1 MVENVIQVKMG
12 IKKSIDVA
20 AKIQENIMCEKNYIC
35 NPSTCTYENGK
46 YLESIVDDSVI
57 MCDKIINAV
66 QSGSR
71 IYVNKLTIK
80 KQPIK

>member
-1 MVENVIQVKMG
+1 MVENFIQVKMG

-20 AKIQENIMCEKNYIC
+20 AKIQENIMCKKNYIC
-35 NPSTCTYENGK
+35 NWSTCIYENGK
-46 YLESIVDDSVI
+46 YLGSIIDDSVI

-71 IYVNKLTIK
+71 KTVSIN
-80 KQPIK
+80 

>member
-1 MVENVIQVKMG
+1 MVENAIQVKMG

-20 AKIQENIMCEKNYIC
+20 AKIQENIMCKKNYIC
-35 NPSTCTYENGK
+35 NRSTCTYENGK
-46 YLESIVDDSVI
+46 YLGSIIDDSVI

-71 IYVNKLTIK
+71 KTVSIN
-80 KQPIK
+80 

>member
-46 YLESIVDDSVI
+46 YLESIVDV
-57 MCDKIINAV
+57 
-66 QSGSR
+66 
-71 IYVNKLTIK
+71 
-80 KQPIK
+80 

>member
-20 AKIQENIMCEKNYIC
+20 AKIQENIMCKKNYIC
-35 NPSTCTYENGK
+35 NWSTCIYENGK
-46 YLESIVDDSVI
+46 YLGSIIDDSVI

-71 IYVNKLTIK
+71 KTVSIN
-80 KQPIK
+80 

>member
-20 AKIQENIMCEKNYIC
+20 AKIQENIMCKKNYIC
-35 NPSTCTYENGK
+35 NRSTCTYENGK
-46 YLESIVDDSVI
+46 YLGSIIDESVI
-57 MCDKIINAV
+57 MCDKIRNAV

-71 IYVNKLTIK
+71 KTVSIN
-80 KQPIK
+80 

>member
-20 AKIQENIMCEKNYIC
+20 AKIQENIMCKKNYIC
-35 NPSTCTYENGK
+35 NLSTCTYENGK
-46 YLESIVDDSVI
+46 YLGSIIDDSVI
-57 MCDKIINAV
+57 ICDKIINAV

-71 IYVNKLTIK
+71 KTVSIN
-80 KQPIK
+80 

>member
-20 AKIQENIMCEKNYIC
+20 AKIQENIMSKKNYIC
-35 NPSTCTYENGK
+35 NRSTCTCENGK
-46 YLESIVDDSVI
+46 YLGSIIDDSVI

-71 IYVNKLTIK
+71 KTMSIN
-80 KQPIK
+80 